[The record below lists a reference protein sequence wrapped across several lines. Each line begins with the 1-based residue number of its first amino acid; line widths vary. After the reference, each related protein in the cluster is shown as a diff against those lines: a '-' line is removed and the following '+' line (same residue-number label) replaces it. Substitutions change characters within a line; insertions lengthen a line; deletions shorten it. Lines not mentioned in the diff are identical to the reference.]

1 MLNAFIKTY
10 SNRTYKHVT
19 MVRHKGTVIAFALDS
34 ERRIFY
40 SVLDLENTQIKSP
53 LDVNYWLGNP
63 KELIF
68 PNEIAEVGV
77 GVADQTMLPVVKK
90 GSRTPVAPG
99 MRVRE
104 EEKDIFLST
113 TARLTADS
121 PFQALSDS
129 QHVFIFRQAIDA
141 NHPDV
146 VFKLDN
152 EGNPIT
158 DADGNPVPIVNSTLL
173 VDRFVL
179 AGTEL
184 KTKMEVRYQRSR
196 SKTRP
201 ESRKDSLGAKDMED
215 RPFFEP
221 TQELRFIGNLNAGR
235 FTALLLPTQVVGV
248 QRWQIFAHN
257 GKTGAMDSFN
267 IERAADGLFNT
278 HGSQEP
284 NFIGYAESALRFD
297 DGSWHVDLGSG
308 VQVGETFTQEAWLY
322 PTNADNVQAL
332 LTDNGR
338 DKNAAPSV
346 WTYQGKAIRA
356 GFGDG
361 EKWYEFT
368 TGHILTL
375 DTWNHLAVTFNGDSY
390 RVYVNGNER
399 HRTSQVDVLIDGV
412 KQDEPV
418 PLAGKKPVGNGIRYF
433 GEPNGSSFQGT
444 LDEIRLWHRPRLQA
458 EIQTDMRQR
467 LTGLE
472 PGLAGYWRFDEASGE
487 TVYDQTEQAV
497 NGTIHG
503 GEWITSDAPIGENS
517 GLNRSSFRVAGRAVD
532 SGPAALLYYHQEKTA
547 TGYQGAAKP
556 LKHSARVMLA
566 VAMQSA
572 GGANKEIAALDF
584 GVASTG
590 RLAQTPDNLELPL
603 IPRPTLGGRTI
614 DDLLNETSVRE
625 QEVLGLRNDIV
636 NLTDEIEVLNGVVD
650 IVNEVLDNTGNRR
663 VTDIRFSERERIN
676 VKLQELQD
684 DRAALAQALSHEQS
698 MLSELANGRVWLYEH
713 SNFRGRVISYGRNGG
728 QFGGGFVGYTDFRGH
743 GFNDIISSIIISD
756 ALEITVYEHAGGHGN
771 FQDFTASTGYVG
783 NDWNDIISSL
793 VIRTNRNFAQKQTAA
808 AQARTAAESK
818 VAVST
823 QALRAERNNLDA
835 SRQDKRQQRHEKEL
849 LLTSQQTE
857 LDKLRVSLNEGVAAP
872 MALVFTDPV
881 GLSLTGGLLE
891 FAWTDDAPLLFD
903 SATGKLALY
912 FRGTD
917 DQFFVTYYNTLTQR
931 PQYRLVDERGSEC
944 VLCVARSTEPEMD
957 DLKISVGADV
967 EEATCTVTITGPAD
981 KDGNQIVETWKQV
994 PRPPERFA
1002 KVLNGLANERAY
1014 IGTGLIEMNQGRV
1027 EKITI
1032 DGGSRRT
1039 LEKGMTLRSGDIQMT
1054 VDESAAKGATSILVE
1069 SLATSVPP
1077 EPVPIFFIEY
1087 DYTQHASAN
1096 KIPSNL
1102 SNGSL
1107 LILASALST
1116 AGQVQ
1121 TDQELSSGNTIS
1133 CLWTAAAPGHTLA
1146 FDGAKSHAYLAS
1158 TAAADLKKLAAEG
1171 DVTME
1176 AWARPQVIENRGQII
1191 AHRSATSHYSLGLE
1205 RRELKSA
1212 LGFDGVNDYIG
1223 VANHDALNFE
1233 GVITLEAWIKPEV
1246 DTNRPLQNVVAHGF
1260 TGTPNREV
1268 FLRLASRGNKFYYEI
1283 GSWDGSNHLASFEV
1297 PPADQTALNWIH
1309 LAGVYDGSAWRLYRN
1324 GVEVASQAEA
1334 VGALQVS
1341 ADWAIGGGSGA
1352 DKRLFKGEIDDVRIW
1367 KRGRTAS
1374 EIQADMNRQL
1384 GGNETDLVGYWHFEA
1399 GFARD
1404 FSRYN
1409 HASTKN
1415 GAPQLA
1421 VSPLPGYA
1429 AYAGVGELF
1438 VQAKDAFA
1446 AGSWTHLAAA
1456 YNQSYALKFDGVS
1469 HLDCGGDSTLDIVGD
1484 LTIEVFL
1491 RADHQDPLG
1500 ILSKGKIDNG
1510 TEQNSPYTLY
1520 AGGSDRLVFAFE
1532 DVDSGNHVFASE
1544 ANALRRGAFNRIAVT
1559 RKHQAV
1565 ITEQRNSQGQ
1575 VIGTEVQ
1582 QWHDIKFY
1590 KKSDQ
1595 GAILAC
1601 GSGKY
1606 EGPEIGSSSDPLEI
1620 GRAFLPDSIEARFK
1634 GVISEVRIWNVVRE
1648 PENIGVDLL
1657 GNEKGLVSWWRCE
1670 ENDGNIAFDSKSSNH
1685 ARFKGNIEWIKNPEF
1700 NASRLTLYRNGET
1713 VSTEFKQASGF
1724 PVNQNQFTLGALANA
1739 TVQDYFQ
1746 GELEEVR
1753 VWRMPRTQE
1762 QIQDNMFTRLLGE
1775 KEELI
1780 AYYTFD
1786 AEKPGELTDHS
1797 FRGND
1802 LVLKDTLYV
1811 FSTAPINEDTP
1822 QVRSALAG
1830 IKTPFNGVLQSRPA
1844 AQEYGDLQYDV
1855 EGNLI
1860 GVLKRCYAFIRGGQ
1874 WHLITGFK
1882 VGNLVTEWIGQV
1894 QFNPEMIGFIEG
1906 PPPAPSENLTFYDY
1920 VLEEFG
1926 DYNGATAV
1934 EIVDADKTTFTYSAE
1949 RDRGFDMNVELSA
1962 EFGGGAQVFTST
1974 PVVPL
1979 APIVLTEVVETEITG
1994 GLKATFEHSLG
2005 WLQDAS
2011 IGRGRTTTKT
2021 SKLELRGIVENLNN
2035 IRYPYPKVGRR
2046 YVPDNVGFALVQSET
2061 ADVFAL
2067 RLAHNNALVS
2077 YQMRPNP
2084 DIPKDWNIIS
2094 FPINPH
2100 YTKQGTLDGKVGFDP
2115 DIDYPNATTYS
2126 PDSSYFKPIEAY
2138 SLKNRIIREEETLRA
2153 FYEQWDAGAKGRRQD
2168 ALHFSSKDLAGG
2180 RILNNLPN
2188 IEKRNLCNTYVWTS
2202 DGGLF
2207 AETQETFDVLQETSG
2222 GSYAFKGQAG
2232 GRISAEFSVFGVA
2245 AKLELQAMFGGHLNL
2260 TVTKSE
2266 ESENTF
2272 GVNADLSE
2280 VERNIYFRTPEGE
2293 IVMDNSDPNNPKPK
2307 KWPGKVNAYRF
2318 MTFYLE
2324 PKPEHFDIFFNK
2336 VVHPIWIEQ
2345 SDDPNAAALRE
2356 ARQSGK
2362 KPPCW
2367 RVMHRVTFV
2376 SRILPD
2382 LPDPTAPPLEQTLKA
2397 LDIDSNY
2404 ELIKLLEPFV
2414 AIKLTNFAEFS
2425 RTIRETIKTYHPELR
2440 PHSEAIIQYMSLY
2453 FGVTE
2458 DTLLLGAGEDGFV
2471 DGGAPLLPQVD
2482 AGPDNPQNLP
2492 INETLPLQGTL
2503 INSQQPLENL
2513 LIVWS
2518 KASGPGS
2525 VIFENANSL
2534 NASAS
2539 FSSRGVYVL
2548 RLTVNDGLF
2557 AVSDNLTVVV
2567 NSEPAV
2573 SAGADQEIRLRDTAQ
2588 LVGALLDSGLG
2599 DESSGTLTYEWS
2611 VESGPGEANFGNK
2624 NALATTANFTR
2635 SGPYLLRLTASNGFF
2650 TASDEVVIS
2659 VAGRVTSGLQTL
2671 HVFKEGNGL
2680 LVRDIAAV
2688 DPALPLTIPANGA
2701 SWVDGGLAIT
2711 EPARLETAQVPTR
2724 LCNAL
2729 QQTNELTVETWIKPT
2744 QASQNGLAR
2753 IITLSSGPGGRNF
2766 TLGQRGNRYYA
2777 AVRTD
2782 TTNLNASNKALAAG
2796 NVQANTLT
2804 HVVFTREVSGVVRIF
2819 IDGSEAGQRPLSGS
2833 LSNWDRQAR
2842 LAFGNEL
2849 GEDGVHDRAWAGEFH
2864 LVAIYNRALEAGE
2877 VRQNFEFGADTN
2889 LPPFAFAGGDQTIN
2903 LPNSAPLQ
2911 GMLLDD
2917 RLQPEQIQV
2926 KWTQVSGVTTVDF
2939 DNPDALNTFATF
2951 GERGVYVL
2959 RLTASDGQLSASDEL
2974 KITANDAPALSAG
2987 PTQWLSLP
2995 AAETQLSGEIL
3006 DDGLGDESLPKSL
3019 AVSWSQIEGTGQ
3031 AVFADVHAL
3040 DTSVSFTA
3048 YGKYVLQ
3055 LSVHNGHLQS
3065 TAAVTIFVNQAPV
3078 IRVSAEPIVTPPN
3091 PAMLAG
3097 EVLDL
3102 GLADPDGTVTRHW
3115 TKVSGPAEVSFAD
3128 ETMLST
3134 TASFGGSG
3142 VYVLKL
3148 TVEISGASFQLAGEA
3163 LVTIT
3168 ANSAPEVEAGDDFE
3182 ITLPAVAE
3190 LDGIVTDDGLPDP
3203 PGVVTT
3209 TWSKVSGPGNV
3220 TFGDAAALFTTAR
3233 LSQEGNYVLR
3243 LTAKDYAQAA
3253 PVSDE
3258 VTIKVLP
3265 SPRVSEGLQVL
3276 YTFHEG
3282 AGDTI
3287 HDVSGA
3293 GAPIDLRMLQVGN
3306 NAQPLQWLEKGL
3318 RIVAPTV
3325 IKSSDGPAQRL
3336 IGALKAANEITIEA
3350 WIKRAS
3356 VPGVQGPDRIF
3367 TLSADGGRRNFTL
3380 GQLIENRFQVRLRTT
3395 LTDEDGVRQNNGK
3408 PAYQDLDLVPELC
3421 HVVYTRST
3429 SGRVRFYLNG
3439 TDPAPNTRPTI
3450 GGTFANWENFEL
3462 ALANELT
3469 QNYPWRGEF
3478 YLIAVYSRALS
3489 QAEVRKNY
3497 NAGV

>member
-1 MLNAFIKTY
+1 MLSTFIKTY

-53 LDVNYWLGNP
+53 LDVNYWMGNP

-90 GSRTPVAPG
+90 GSRTAAARG
-99 MRVRE
+99 TRVRE

-113 TARLTADS
+113 TARLTADA

-129 QHVFIFRQAIDA
+129 RHVFIFRQAIDA
-141 NHPDV
+141 NHPHV
-146 VFKLDN
+146 VFKLDS
-152 EGNPIT
+152 EGKPIT

-173 VDRFVL
+173 ADRFVL
-179 AGTEL
+179 AGTDL

-215 RPFFEP
+215 HPFFEP

-278 HGSQEP
+278 RGSQEP
-284 NFIGYAESALRFD
+284 NFIGYAESALHFA
-297 DGSWHVDLGSG
+297 DGNWHVDLGSG
-308 VQVGETFTQEAWLY
+308 SSAGQAFTQEAWIY
-322 PTNADNVQAL
+322 PTSADGVQAL
-332 LTDNGR
+332 LTDKGQ
-338 DKNAAPSV
+338 DKNAAPSL
-346 WTYQGKAIRA
+346 WTYQGRAIRA

-361 EKWYEFT
+361 EKWYELT

-375 DTWNHLAVTFNGDSY
+375 NAWNHLAVAFNGDSY
-390 RVYVNGNER
+390 RVFVNGDER
-399 HRTSQVDVLIDGV
+399 HRTQQADVFIGGV
-412 KQDEPV
+412 KQEQRE
-418 PLAGKKPVGNGIRYF
+418 PLAGKKPIASNIHF
-433 GEPNGSSFQGT
+433 IGEPNGNSMQGT
-444 LDEIRLWHRPRLQA
+444 IDEIRLWNRPRTQDELK
-458 EIQTDMRQR
+458 IDMRQR

-472 PGLAGYWRFDEASGE
+472 PGLAGYWRFDEASGD
-487 TVYDQTEQAV
+487 TVYDQTDHAA

-503 GEWITSDAPIGENS
+503 GEWVTSDAPIGENS
-517 GLNRSSFRVAGRAVD
+517 GLNRSSFRIAGREVA
-532 SGPAALLYYHQEKTA
+532 SGPTALLYYHQEKTA
-547 TGYQGAAKP
+547 TGYEGASKP
-556 LKHSARVMLA
+556 LKHNARVMLA

-590 RLAQTPDNLELPL
+590 RLAQTPDNLELPV

-614 DDLLNETSVRE
+614 DDLLNDASVRE
-625 QEVLGLRNDIV
+625 QQVLGLRNDAV
-636 NLTDEIEVLNGVVD
+636 NLTDEIEVLNSVID
-650 IVNEVLDNTGNRR
+650 IVNEAINDTGNRR
-663 VTDIRFSERERIN
+663 VTDIRFTERDRIN
-676 VKLQELQD
+676 ARIQELQA
-684 DRAALAQALSHEQS
+684 DRATLAQARSREQS
-698 MLSELANGRVWLYEH
+698 LSSDLASGRVLLYEH

-728 QFGGGFVGYTDFRGH
+728 QFGGGFVGYTDLRGH
-743 GFNDIISSIIISD
+743 GFNDIISSISISE
-756 ALEITVYEHAGGHGN
+756 ALEVTVYEHANRGG
-771 FQDFTASTGYVG
+771 DSKAFTESTGYVG
-783 NDWNDIISSL
+783 DDWNDIISSL
-793 VIRTNRNFAQKQTAA
+793 DIRTNASFNQTLNHAT
-808 AQARTAAESK
+808 QARIAAENE
-818 VAVST
+818 VAAST
-823 QALRAERNNLDA
+823 QALRDERNNLDA

-857 LDKLRVSLNEGVAAP
+857 LDRLRISLNEGVAAP
-872 MALVFTDPV
+872 MALVFTDPI

-891 FAWTDDAPLLFD
+891 FAWTDHAPLLFD

-957 DLKISVGADV
+957 QLKIHVAAGA
-967 EEATCTVTITGPAD
+967 EEATCTVTLTGPND
-981 KDGNQIVETWKQV
+981 LVETWQQV
-994 PRPPERFA
+994 PREPERFA

-1014 IGTGLIEMNQGRV
+1014 IGTGLIVMNQGRV
-1027 EKITI
+1027 ESITI
-1032 DGGSRRT
+1032 DTGSRRA
-1039 LEKGMTLRSGDIQMT
+1039 LEKGMTLRSGDIRMT
-1054 VDESAAKGATSILVE
+1054 VGEIAPKGATTIVVE
-1069 SLATSVPP
+1069 SLATSVPN

-1087 DYTQHASAN
+1087 DYVQHASAT

-1107 LILASALST
+1107 LILASALHT
-1116 AGQVQ
+1116 AGRVQ
-1121 TDQELSSGNTIS
+1121 TEQALSSGNTIS

-1146 FDGAKSHAYLAS
+1146 FDGANSYAQLAS
-1158 TAAADLKKLAAEG
+1158 TSAADLKKLAADG

-1191 AHRSATSHYSLGLE
+1191 QHRSADSRYALGLE
-1205 RRELKSA
+1205 RKELKSA
-1212 LGFDGVNDYIG
+1212 LSFDGVNDYISIE
-1223 VANHDALNFE
+1223 NHEALNFS
-1233 GVITLEAWIKPEV
+1233 GALTIEAWVKPEV
-1246 DTNRPLQNVVAHGF
+1246 DANKTIQNIVAHGF
-1260 TGTPNREV
+1260 AQNPDREV
-1268 FLRLASRGNKFYYEI
+1268 FLRILLSNNKYFYQA
-1283 GSWDGSNHLASFEV
+1283 GSWNGSDHLASSEM
-1297 PPADQTALNWIH
+1297 PAADQNGLNWIH
-1309 LAGVYDGSAWRLYRN
+1309 LAGVYDGAAWRLYRN
-1324 GVEVASQAEA
+1324 GVEVAAQIEST
-1334 VGALQVS
+1334 GALQVE
-1341 ADWAIGGGSGA
+1341 ADWAIGSRGGA
-1352 DKRLFKGEIDDVRIW
+1352 KERLFKGEIDDVRIW
-1367 KRGRTAS
+1367 KRGRPPS

-1384 GGNETDLVGYWHFEA
+1384 GGNETDLAGYWHFEA
-1399 GFARD
+1399 GFGRD
-1404 FSRYN
+1404 YSRYN

-1415 GAPQLA
+1415 GNPQLA

-1438 VQAKDAFA
+1438 VQAKEVFT

-1456 YNQSYALKFDGVS
+1456 FNQSYALKFDGVS
-1469 HLDCGGDSTLDIVGD
+1469 YLDCGGDSTLDIVGD

-1500 ILSKGKIDNG
+1500 ILSKGKIDDG

-1520 AGGSDRLVFAFE
+1520 AGENDRLMFAFE
-1532 DVDSGNHVFASE
+1532 DVDNGNHVFASDD
-1544 ANALRRGAFNRIAVT
+1544 NALRRGSFNRIAVT
-1559 RKHQAV
+1559 RKHQVV
-1565 ITEQRNSQGQ
+1565 ITEKRNSQGQ
-1575 VIGTEVQ
+1575 LTGTDVE

-1590 KKSDQ
+1590 KKNDQ
-1595 GAILAC
+1595 GTIVAC

-1606 EGPEIGSSSDPLEI
+1606 EGAEIGSSSDALEI
-1620 GRAFLPDSIEARFK
+1620 GRAFLPNLIEARFK

-1685 ARFKGNIEWIKNPEF
+1685 ARFKGNIEWLKNPEF
-1700 NASRLTLYRNGET
+1700 NASRLTLYCNGET
-1713 VSTEFKQASGF
+1713 VATEFRPASSF
-1724 PVNQNQFTLGALANA
+1724 PVDRDQFTLGALANS
-1739 TVQDYFQ
+1739 TVRNYFQ

-1802 LVLKDTLYV
+1802 LVLQDTLYV

-1830 IKTPFNGVLQSRPA
+1830 IKTPFNGILQGRPA
-1844 AQEYGDLQYDV
+1844 VQEYGDLQYDV

-1894 QFNPEMIGFIEG
+1894 QFDPEMIGYIEG
-1906 PPPAPSENLTFYDY
+1906 PPPAPSENFTFFDY
-1920 VLEEFG
+1920 VLKEFT
-1926 DYNGATAV
+1926 DYDGATAI
-1934 EIVDADKTTFTYSAE
+1934 EIADADKTTFTYSAE

-1979 APIVLTEVVETEITG
+1979 APIVLTEVVEAEITG
-1994 GLKATFEHSLG
+1994 GVKATFEHSLG

-2021 SKLELRGIVENLNN
+2021 SKLELRGIVENINN

-2100 YTKQGTLDGKVGFDP
+2100 YTKQGTLDGKVGFDT
-2115 DIDYPNATTYS
+2115 DIDYPNAMTYN

-2168 ALHFSSKDLAGG
+2168 ALHFSSKDLAEG

-2245 AKLELQAMFGGHLNL
+2245 AKLELQAMFGGHINL

-2272 GVNADLSE
+2272 GVNAELSG

-2293 IVMDNSDPNNPKPK
+2293 IVMDTSDPNNPRPK

-2324 PKPEHFDIFFNK
+2324 PKPEHFDTFFNK

-2376 SRILPD
+2376 SRVLPD
-2382 LPDPTAPPLEQTLKA
+2382 LPDPTAPPLEQTMKA

-2414 AIKLTNFAEFS
+2414 ANKLTNFAEFS
-2425 RTIRETIKTYHPELR
+2425 RTIRETIKTYHPELQ
-2440 PHSEAIIQYMSLY
+2440 PHTEAIIQYMSLY
-2453 FGVTE
+2453 FGITE
-2458 DTLLLGAGEDGFV
+2458 DTLFLGAGEDDFV
-2471 DGGAPLLPQVD
+2471 DGGAPLLPEVD
-2482 AGPDNPQNLP
+2482 AGPDNPQNLA
-2492 INETLPLQGTL
+2492 INETLPLQGVL

-2513 LIVWS
+2513 LIIWNKV
-2518 KASGPGS
+2518 SGPDG
-2525 VIFENANSL
+2525 VVFENANGL
-2534 NASAS
+2534 ITKVS
-2539 FSSRGVYVL
+2539 FNSRGVYVL

-2557 AVSDNLTVVV
+2557 AVSDDLTVVV

-2573 SAGADQEIRLRDTAQ
+2573 SAGADQEIRLRDTAE
-2588 LVGALLDSGLG
+2588 LLGALLDSGLG
-2599 DESSGTLTYEWS
+2599 DELGGTLTYEWS
-2611 VESGPGEANFGNK
+2611 VESGPGHVNFAHK
-2624 NALATTANFTR
+2624 NALATTAKFTK
-2635 SGPYLLRLTASNGFF
+2635 SGPYLLRLTANNSFF

-2659 VAGRVTSGLQTL
+2659 VAGRVSNGLQTL

-2688 DPALPLTIPANGA
+2688 DPALPLMIPANGT

-2711 EPARLETAQVPTR
+2711 EPARLETAQAPTR

-2729 QQTNELTVETWIKPT
+2729 QQTNELTVEAWIKSAQT
-2744 QASQNGLAR
+2744 DQSSLAR
-2753 IITLSSGPGGRNF
+2753 IVTLSSGASSRNF
-2766 TLGQRGNRYYA
+2766 TLGQRGSRYYA

-2796 NVQANTLT
+2796 NVQPNTLT
-2804 HVVFTREVSGVVRIF
+2804 HVVLTRGASGALRLF
-2819 IDGSEAGQRPLSGS
+2819 IDGEEAAQRRLAGS
-2833 LSNWDRQAR
+2833 FSNWDRNAR

-2849 GEDGVHDRAWAGEFH
+2849 SEDGGHDRAWAGEFH
-2864 LVAIYNRALEAGE
+2864 LVAIYGRALSATE
-2877 VRQNFEFGADTN
+2877 VQQNFEFGADTN
-2889 LPPFAFAGGDQTIN
+2889 LPPFVFAGGDQMIN
-2903 LPNSAPLQ
+2903 LPHPAPLQ
-2911 GMLLDD
+2911 GLLLDD
-2917 RLQPEQIQV
+2917 RLQPEQIRV
-2926 KWTQVSGVTTVDF
+2926 KWTQVSGITNVIF
-2939 DNPDALNTFATF
+2939 DNPDALSTLAAFSDS
-2951 GERGVYVL
+2951 GVYAL
-2959 RLTASDGQLSASDEL
+2959 RLTASDDQLSASNEL
-2974 KITANDAPALSAG
+2974 KITVNKAPALSAG
-2987 PTQWLSLP
+2987 ATQWLSMP
-2995 AAETQLSGEIL
+2995 AASTQLSGEIL
-3006 DDGLGDESLPKSL
+3006 DDGLGDASLPRNL
-3019 AVSWSQIEGTGQ
+3019 TVSWSQTEGPAGQ
-3031 AVFADVHAL
+3031 AVFADGHAL
-3040 DTSVSFTA
+3040 DTPVTFRA

-3055 LSVHNGHLQS
+3055 LSVHNRYLQS
-3065 TAAVTIFVNQAPV
+3065 TAAVTVFVNQAPV
-3078 IRVSAEPIVTPPN
+3078 VRASAEPIVTLPQM
-3091 PAMLAG
+3091 AALTG
-3097 EVLDL
+3097 TVLEL
-3102 GLADPDGTVTRHW
+3102 GLADPDGLVTRRW
-3115 TKVSGPAEVSFAD
+3115 TKVSGPSEVSFAD
-3128 ETMLST
+3128 ESALST
-3134 TASFGGSG
+3134 TASFGKSG

-3148 TVEISGASFQLAGEA
+3148 TVEIRGAGYQLAGEA
-3163 LVTIT
+3163 LISLT
-3168 ANSAPEVEAGDDFE
+3168 ANGAPEVEAGDDFE
-3182 ITLPAVAE
+3182 ITLPAAAV
-3190 LDGIVTDDGLPDP
+3190 LDGIVTDDGFPDP

-3209 TWSKVSGPGNV
+3209 SWSKVSGPGNV

-3233 LSQEGNYVLR
+3233 FSKAGNYVLR
-3243 LTAKDYAQAA
+3243 LMAKDYAQGA

-3258 VTIKVLP
+3258 LTLMVHPSSSARVL
-3265 SPRVSEGLQVL
+3265 EGLQVL

-3293 GAPIDLRMLQVGN
+3293 GAPIDLRMLQIGN
-3306 NAQPLQWLEKGL
+3306 NAQPLRWLEKGL
-3318 RIVAPTV
+3318 RLVAPTI
-3325 IKSSDGPAQRL
+3325 IKSNGPALRL
-3336 IGALKAANEITIEA
+3336 VHALKATKEITIEA
-3350 WIKRAS
+3350 WIRRSTVEEAS
-3356 VPGVQGPDRIF
+3356 GPDRIF
-3367 TLSADGGRRNFTL
+3367 TFSADGGRRNFTL
-3380 GQLIENRFQVRLRTT
+3380 GQLAENRFQVRLRTT
-3395 LTDEDGVRQNNGK
+3395 ETDEDGVHLKNGRR
-3408 PAYQDLDLVPELC
+3408 AYQNIDFVPEPC
-3421 HVVYTRST
+3421 HVVYTRKT
-3429 SGRVRFYLNG
+3429 SGRIKFYLNG
-3439 TDPAPNTRPTI
+3439 TDPAPDSRPTL
-3450 GGTFANWENFEL
+3450 GGSLDNWENFEL
-3462 ALANELT
+3462 ALGNELT
-3469 QNYPWRGEF
+3469 QNYPWRGEY
-3478 YLIAVYSRALS
+3478 YLIAIYDRALS
-3489 QAEVRKNY
+3489 QAEVRQNFKV
-3497 NAGV
+3497 GV